1 MKNKIYFLPFVLL
14 TIVSSCGSY
23 CDNGQPKNGVQIE
36 RYSNGNIESK
46 AEVKNCKCH
55 GIEEQYYMSSALKS
69 KGTCVNGRKE
79 GQLSFFS
86 ESGKLI
92 SESQW
97 GKGELKK
104 LKIYFSEN
112 KNIVLDST
120 SAILSDEMVNVHV
133 NNPFSK
139 LRMKNPDIQI
149 LNDSLAGVSDYGKLI
164 VISDRG
170 AILFDINAVE
180 DSLFNKFYYKAAF
193 NYETPDQFLKSGIK
207 YDLKGEKLAISVYY
221 NDSLSPKP
229 LLKLFELP
237 LIK

>member
-1 MKNKIYFLPFVLL
+1 MKNRICLLPFVILV
-14 TIVSSCGSY
+14 IVSGCETY

-36 RYSNGNIESK
+36 YYSNGNIESK
-46 AEVKNCKCH
+46 TEVKNCLCE
-55 GIEEQYYMSSALKS
+55 GVDERYYPSKNLKS
-69 KGTCVNGRKE
+69 KGTCTAGRKE
-79 GQLSFFS
+79 GSLSFYS

-92 SESQW
+92 SESEW
-97 GKGELKK
+97 KNDELQK
-104 LKIYFSEN
+104 LKIYFNERKS
-112 KNIVLDST
+112 IVLDSA
-120 SAILSDEMVNVHV
+120 SAILNDEMMNVHV

-139 LRMKNPDIQI
+139 LRMRNLDIQV

-170 AILFDINAVE
+170 AVLFDINTVE
-180 DSLFNKFYYKAAF
+180 DSLFNKFFSKAVI
-193 NYETPDQFLKSGIK
+193 NYETADQFLKSGIE
-207 YDLKGEKLAISVYY
+207 YDLKVEKLAISVYY